1 MQRCKNYSHTPHYP
15 MSVIIAGTVALDNVK
30 TPQDAQENLLGGS
43 ASYAALA
50 ASIFTPEVH
59 LVGIIGHD
67 FPQAHLDLLSSK
79 GITLDGLERSTGASF
94 TWSGEYHDDMNS
106 RTTHNV
112 AINVLEHWT
121 PKLSTAGAAAK
132 IAVLANMSP
141 ENQMQTLEQCTGAD
155 FITADTMDLWISIA
169 NDRLHDVLKKID
181 LLVINDGEAKEF
193 AGTTNLVEAGRRLQA
208 KGPRFVI
215 VKRGEHGSFLFGEN
229 SADFF
234 ACSAYPLDS
243 VFDPT
248 GAGDSFLGGLAGWLS
263 ANGKTK
269 PTFEDLKTAVVHG
282 SVTASY
288 TCEAFSTHK
297 LQTVTQ
303 ADVASRLA
311 QLKGYTDF
319 VA

>member
-1 MQRCKNYSHTPHYP
+1 

-50 ASIFTPEVH
+50 ASIFTPNVH

-79 GITLDGLERSTGASF
+79 GISLDGLERSSGASF

-112 AINVLEHWT
+112 AINVLETWT
-121 PKLSTAGAAAK
+121 PNLPPAAAAAK

-141 ENQMQTLEQCTGAD
+141 DNQLQTLEQCSGAD
-155 FITADTMDLWISIA
+155 LISIA
-169 NDRLHDVLKKID
+169 NERLHEVLKKID

-229 SADFF
+229 SDDFF

-248 GAGDSFLGGLAGWLS
+248 GAGDSFLGGLSGWLS

-269 PTFEDLKTAVVHG
+269 PSFADLKTAVVHG

-297 LQTVTQ
+297 LQTVTKE
-303 ADVASRLA
+303 DVAARLT